1 MIVKKFYHRLCD
13 NHIGATTDVFHY
25 PEQFRARGNPVLLDT
40 VLVWH
45 PKHSVS
51 LFCARL
57 AMRENRR
64 IMPINGGLDKL
75 AAILKNFLQD
85 TVKRLAVKSI
95 APSVLLLKR
104 KTGPNLCRNICYT
117 SSSCLH

>member
-1 MIVKKFYHRLCD
+1 MIVKNFYQRPSD
-13 NHIGATTDVFHY
+13 SHIGATTDVFHY

-75 AAILKNFLQD
+75 AAILKRSEEH
-85 TVKRLAVKSI
+85 T
-95 APSVLLLKR
+95 
-104 KTGPNLCRNICYT
+104 
-117 SSSCLH
+117 